1 MRAWSSTGRVS
12 VRQRAPSGAVGGGG
26 GGTRDLGADVS
37 NAINSAVHTV
47 SALPPETLVLIVVL
61 VFVGLI
67 ILRKAF

>member
-1 MRAWSSTGRVS
+1 MVEYGQGVGQATG
-12 VRQRAPSGAVGGGG
+12 ASGTAGGG

-37 NAINSAVHTV
+37 NAFNSAVHTV
-47 SALPPETLVLIVVL
+47 STLPPETLVLIVVL

>member
-1 MRAWSSTGRVS
+1 MVEYGQGVGQATG
-12 VRQRAPSGAVGGGG
+12 ASGAVGGG